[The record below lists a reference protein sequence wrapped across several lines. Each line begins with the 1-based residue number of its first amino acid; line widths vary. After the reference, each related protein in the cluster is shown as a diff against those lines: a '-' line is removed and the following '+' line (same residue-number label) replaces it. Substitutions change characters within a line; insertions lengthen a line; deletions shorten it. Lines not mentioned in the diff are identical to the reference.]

1 MLRHLNNQE
10 MLAITSTWVSNPD
23 AKETFLSIPDIAP
36 LHPKVVKV
44 NAELLAIQPAS
55 SEPSPQMREL
65 TAKATDADADH
76 DVLARAVEAVI
87 EADRA
92 CCLAARP
99 RQPRR
104 AEELAKAHAKL
115 LPTGLAIVNASL
127 LAESGNTT
135 RIAALLEAEPATA
148 ELLES
153 IPLRDGRTALDL
165 TKRWIAVG
173 KKLGK
178 LEHQR
183 SVLAAKEATKPATL
197 ATISTVRGRWL
208 RLVSQVLSA
217 LELSDA
223 PDEAIEIIRGPV
235 LLASERA
242 GKRYVASPSG
252 ATEDPQAIE
261 GEAAE
266 DDEPEPLDVPLSA

>member
-10 MLAITSTWVSNPD
+10 MLAITSTWSNNPD

-44 NAELLAIQPAS
+44 NTELLAIQPVS
-55 SEPSPQMREL
+55 SEAPSELREL
-65 TAKATDADADH
+65 HAKATDADDDH
-76 DVLARAVEAVI
+76 DTLTRAVAAGI
-87 EADRA
+87 EADRVY
-92 CCLAARP
+92 CFAAKP
-99 RQPRR
+99 RQLRR
-104 AEELAKAHAKL
+104 AEELEGAHAKL
-115 LPTGLAIVNASL
+115 FPTGLAIVNASL
-127 LAESGNTT
+127 LAESGNAA
-135 RIAALLEAEPATA
+135 RVGALLETEPAIA

-153 IPLRDGRTALDL
+153 IPLRNDRTVLDL
-165 TKRWIAVG
+165 AKRWIAVG

-183 SVLAAKEATKPATL
+183 SVLAAKQVTKPVSL
-197 ATISTVRGRWL
+197 ATISAVRGRWL

-223 PDEAIEIIRGPV
+223 LDEAIEIIRGPV

-242 GKRYVASPSG
+242 SKRYVPSTSGNPEAPRSSEDEASGNGPEELG
-252 ATEDPQAIE
+252 A
-261 GEAAE
+261 
-266 DDEPEPLDVPLSA
+266 SANI